1 MSTWVLLALAS
12 TIISALINLL
22 DSHLMTQRM
31 PGWRAYVLI
40 CDSLTLP
47 VGIIM
52 LIVFPPPAGLGMRPW
67 MAILGST
74 LASSVA
80 VILILQAMKSEH
92 VSRIAPL
99 TSTSPIFVAA
109 LAFLFLGEKLAW
121 HQLLGIATI
130 VIGAVLI
137 SLKWDVK
144 NKAHLNSRSV
154 LMLLTAAVFIA
165 ASNVANKYAL
175 GYMSYWNDATLLFL
189 TSAVLFLAVCIRPSV
204 IREVVGLRER
214 RLTIGLAL
222 INQAVALFVS
232 ILAYWAYQLGPVALV
247 SAVFNSKPLFI
258 FVFAALAGRFFPR
271 FLPPERSNRKAV
283 FIRAG
288 ATALVVG
295 GLVTML
301 I

>member
-52 LIVFPPPAGLGMRPW
+52 LIVFPLPAGLGMRPW